1 MKQVIQDMRSG
12 ETRVLEV
19 PPPEPAPGMA
29 LVRTAASVVSA
40 GTERMLVEFAAKSP
54 IGKARSR
61 PDLVRQILDKVR
73 REGLLTTLQAV
84 ENRLDQPVALGYSS
98 AGVIVAVGD
107 GLQGFKVGDRVAC
120 AGGGHAVHAEFVSVP
135 QNLLARLPQGVEFEQ
150 AAFATLGA
158 IALHGLRLAEPQVGE
173 RVAVI
178 GLGLLGLLAAALGR
192 ASGCTVFGVDLDEAR
207 VARARQL
214 GFVAGP
220 RPAAVEQG
228 ASITGGGGF
237 DIVLICADTPSSDP
251 VELAGMLARDR
262 GRVIAIGN
270 VGLDVPR
277 RAYYDKE
284 LSLRVSRSYGPG
296 RYDPLYEQ
304 AGIDYP
310 MGYVRWTEGRNLQAF
325 VDLLAG
331 GLVDVRPLITH
342 RFPIDRAVEA
352 YDLIAGRRGEPF
364 LGVVLTY
371 PQATEPSAPRV
382 EFRAAGAGAEA
393 AVRLGVLGA
402 GAFATG
408 VMLPALQGLGGVE
421 RVGIASRAGLN
432 AGRAG
437 RRFGFQYA
445 TGSEQQ
451 VLEDPRINTVAI
463 VTRHGEHARQV
474 LAGLRAGKHVW
485 CEKPLALR
493 GEDVDAVEAAL
504 AGSDRLLTVGYN
516 RRFAPLAL
524 ALREFVRAAQAPLA
538 MHYRVNAGAL
548 PATHWLNDPEQ
559 GGGRILGEACHFI
572 DFLIHLVGAPPV
584 RVSAAALP
592 DAGAAHEENAVI
604 TLEFPDG
611 SLGTV
616 AYLANGDRALPKE
629 RLEVSSGGRAA
640 VLDDFRRLETYAAG
654 ARRVQ
659 RSWLRQDKGHAAM
672 WRTFAAAIRDGGP
685 PPIPYDQLLASSRA
699 ALGAV
704 ESLRTRDAVRLGL
717 NAPSR

>member
-40 GTERMLVEFAAKSP
+40 GTERMLVEFSARSP

-84 ENRLDQPVALGYSS
+84 ENRLDQPVPLGYSS

-120 AGGGHAVHAEFVSVP
+120 AGGGHAVHAEFASVP
-135 QNLLARLPQGVEFEQ
+135 QNLLAHVPEGVDLEP
-150 AAFATLGA
+150 AAFATLGS
-158 IALHGLRLAEPQVGE
+158 IALHGLRLAEPQLGE
-173 RVAVI
+173 HVAVV
-178 GLGLLGLLAAALGR
+178 GLGLLGLLAAALCR
-192 ASGCTVFGVDLDEAR
+192 ASGCAVFGVDLDEAR
-207 VARARQL
+207 VARAQGM
-214 GFVAGP
+214 GFAAGP
-220 RPAAVEQG
+220 RGEALEQG
-228 ASITGGGGF
+228 ASVTGGRGF

-251 VELAGMLARDR
+251 VELAGALARDR
-262 GRVIAIGN
+262 GRVVAIGN
-270 VGLDVPR
+270 VGLQVPR
-277 RAYYDKE
+277 RTYYDKE
-284 LSLRVSRSYGPG
+284 LSLHVSRSYGPG

-310 MGYVRWTEGRNLQAF
+310 IGYVRWTEGRNLQAF

-331 GLVDVRPLITH
+331 GQVDVRPLITH
-342 RFPIDRAVEA
+342 RFPIERAVEA
-352 YDLIAGRRGEPF
+352 YDLIAGRGQQPY

-371 PQATEPSAPRV
+371 PQASEPSAPRLG
-382 EFRAAGAGAEA
+382 FRAPEAGAEA

-408 VMLPALQGLGGVE
+408 VMLPALRGLAGVE
-421 RVGIASRAGLN
+421 RVGIASRGGLS
-432 AGRAG
+432 AAQAG

-445 TGSEQQ
+445 AGSEQQ
-451 VLEDPRINTVAI
+451 VLDDPRVNTLAV

-485 CEKPLALR
+485 CEKPLGLR
-493 GEDVDAVEAAL
+493 GEELDAIEAAL
-504 AGSDRLLTVGYN
+504 AGSDRVLTVGYN

-524 ALREFVRAAQAPLA
+524 ALRQFVSAAHAPLA
-538 MHYRVNAGAL
+538 MHYRINAGAL
-548 PATHWLNDPEQ
+548 PATHWLNDPGQ

-572 DFLIHLVGAPPV
+572 DFLIYLAGAPPV
-584 RVSAAALP
+584 RLSAAGLP
-592 DAGAAHEENAVI
+592 DTGALHEQSAVI

-616 AYLANGDRALPKE
+616 AYLANGDRALAKE
-629 RLEVSSGGRAA
+629 RLEVSGGGRAA
-640 VLDDFRRLETYAAG
+640 VLDDFRRLETYAG
-654 ARRVQ
+654 GERRVQ

-672 WRTFAAAIRDGGP
+672 WRAFASAIRAGGP

-699 ALGAV
+699 ALAAV
-704 ESLRTRDAVRLGL
+704 ESLRTRTPLRL
-717 NAPSR
+717 ASATSQP